1 MNEPSNLTKI
11 ASAETA
17 CTRRFLDD
25 VEDFARKDPVAASAA
40 AFGVGLLLT
49 VLPARAVFGTAAAL
63 SATFVRPTLLTLGVI
78 KGLELCCS
86 KNSENTQTP
95 HQHDHP

>member
-1 MNEPSNLTKI
+1 MNEPSALTQI

-40 AFGVGLLLT
+40 AFGIGLLLT
-49 VLPARAVFGTAAAL
+49 VMPTRAVFGTAAAL
-63 SATFVRPTLLTLGVI
+63 SATFVRPTLLTLGLI
-78 KGLELCCS
+78 KGLEICCS
-86 KNSENTQTP
+86 KNSSGAEPP
-95 HQHDHP
+95 HKYDHP